1 MAHKVIYSHV
11 DLKALQG
18 ICSNAD
24 LRAQQGIRSDERV
37 FVRIVSL
44 ESVRIAHESYALLRQ
59 LVDLSSCLTPHLD
72 LLSIVACLSLELHK
86 VEHDL
91 LPPLQDQ
98 EAKLEGR
105 VVQALLYLRNSAITL
120 LHLGESVREI
130 EEPCGPFEEEP
141 EDGPVSGRVKEVGV
155 VLLDTADQIL
165 KGTHNIGLLKERV
178 PHLVELISALM
189 ATPVRFS

>member
-1 MAHKVIYSHV
+1 MVHKVIYSHA

-18 ICSNAD
+18 ICSHDD

-59 LVDLSSCLTPHLD
+59 LVDLSSCLTPQLD
-72 LLSIVACLSLELHK
+72 VLSIMACLSLELHK

-105 VVQALLYLRNSAITL
+105 VVQALLYLKNSAITL

-130 EEPCGPFEEEP
+130 EELCGSFEEEL
-141 EDGPVSGRVKEVGV
+141 EDGAVSGRIKEVGV
-155 VLLDTADQIL
+155 VLKDTADMVL
-165 KGTHNIGLLKERV
+165 KGTYNIVLLKERV
-178 PHLVELISALM
+178 PWMLELISALM
-189 ATPVRFS
+189 ATLVRFP